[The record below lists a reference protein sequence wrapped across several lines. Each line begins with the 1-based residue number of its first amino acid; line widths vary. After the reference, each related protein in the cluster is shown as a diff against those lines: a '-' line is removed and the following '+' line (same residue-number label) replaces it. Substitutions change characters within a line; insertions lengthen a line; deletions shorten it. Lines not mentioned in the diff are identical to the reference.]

1 MACALHYLACTLRAF
16 KHEEA
21 NSHGVLVEKR
31 RDAYDAEIS
40 YFIGS
45 RRFRDGYELRDVSF
59 KGLRAEE
66 ALPPLEEIQR
76 FNQVNHIGIAYSPSI
91 HLGVGAGGGREREMS
106 GVAGAASEG
115 SD

>member
-1 MACALHYLACTLRAF
+1 M
-16 KHEEA
+16 
-21 NSHGVLVEKR
+21 EKR

-76 FNQVNHIGIAYSPSI
+76 FSQVTTH
-91 HLGVGAGGGREREMS
+91 
-106 GVAGAASEG
+106 
-115 SD
+115 